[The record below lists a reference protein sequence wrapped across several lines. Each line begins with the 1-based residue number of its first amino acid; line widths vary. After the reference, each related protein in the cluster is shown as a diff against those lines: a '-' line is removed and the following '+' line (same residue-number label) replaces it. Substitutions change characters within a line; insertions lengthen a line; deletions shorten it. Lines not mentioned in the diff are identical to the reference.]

1 MGLYRFHGKRMEG
14 LQNHVIMRIFLL
26 LLLPLFSFGQ
36 NTTFAVSDSI
46 HVGLVGAVND
56 TLAPASDTLVQS
68 IQAFYA
74 NGGRLYLSV
83 AQIAGGQF
91 RAVSDAV
98 ETNVFKFNDPT
109 LIRAWHLYEIDNW
122 LTGATGTN
130 YGGYSFTGAGPY
142 TCTLTVSAHTW
153 TGSASTQ
160 TDALGLAFYHFLI
173 DPSLSTYLQ

>member
-1 MGLYRFHGKRMEG
+1 
-14 LQNHVIMRIFLL
+14 MRTFLL

-46 HVGLVGAVND
+46 HVGLVCVVND
-56 TLAPASDTLVQS
+56 TLVSPSDTLIEP

-74 NGGRLYLSV
+74 NGGRLYLYV

-98 ETNVFKFNDPT
+98 EPNVFKFNDPT
-109 LIRAWHLYEIDNW
+109 LIRAWHIYEIDNW
-122 LTGATGTN
+122 ITGATGTN
-130 YGGYSFTGAGPY
+130 YGGYSFSGSGTI
-142 TCTLTVSAHTW
+142 TCTLTVSSDTW
-153 TGSASTQ
+153 TGVASND

-173 DPSLSTYLQ
+173 DPNFSIYLQ

>member
-1 MGLYRFHGKRMEG
+1 
-14 LQNHVIMRIFLL
+14 MRTLL
-26 LLLPLFSFGQ
+26 LTLLPLFAFGQ
-36 NTTFAVSDSI
+36 NTTLAVSDSI
-46 HVGLVGAVND
+46 HVGLVGVVND
-56 TLAPASDTLVQS
+56 TIVSPSDTLVQS
-68 IQAFYA
+68 TQAFYA
-74 NGGRLYLSV
+74 NGGRLYLYV

-122 LTGATGTN
+122 ITGATGTN
-130 YGGYSFTGAGPY
+130 YGGYSFSGSGPY
-142 TCTLTVSAHTW
+142 TCTLSVSGDTW

-173 DPSLSTYLQ
+173 DPDFETYLQ